1 MDYIY
6 FFIVNIL
13 LISSINYIQY
23 KFNFLLDIKLKH
35 KIKIK
40 EKIPLSGGIYILVS
54 IITCKL
60 FYDIDISTNLLIILF
75 LFFVLGFFSDTKP
88 NFIPILRLLIQLI
101 LILLLIYICNLEID
115 KSNIFFI
122 DRFLSNYYFNILF
135 TSICIIV
142 LLNGSNFID
151 GVNTNLIGYCLI
163 ILLFVSEL
171 NYFININFII
181 ITLAVFYIFNFF
193 GKCFLGDNGV
203 YVISI
208 LLSFIVINII
218 NYNNLN
224 PIIAINLLWYPAFE
238 NLFSIIRRYISSDKV
253 DIADKKHL
261 HSLLFLIL
269 NKKKYLTKYSNSL
282 SGLFINIYNFVSLGL
297 SYKYLNNNQILICI
311 LVINITLYLFT
322 YFKLLNILSNRVVSK
337 K

>member
-60 FYDIDISTNLLIILF
+60 FYDIDISTNLLIVLF

-101 LILLLIYICNLEID
+101 LILLLIYICNLEIV
-115 KSNIFFI
+115 KSNVFFI
-122 DRFLSNYYFNILF
+122 DRFLSNNYFNILF

-218 NYNNLN
+218 NHNNLN

-238 NLFSIIRRYISSDKV
+238 NLFSIIRRYVSSDKV

-311 LVINITLYLFT
+311 LVINITVYLFT

>member
-60 FYDIDISTNLLIILF
+60 FYDIDISTNLLIVLF

-88 NFIPILRLLIQLI
+88 NFIPILRLLIQFI

-115 KSNIFFI
+115 KSNVFFI
-122 DRFLSNYYFNILF
+122 DRFLSNNYFNILF

-218 NYNNLN
+218 NHNNLN

-238 NLFSIIRRYISSDKV
+238 NLFSIIRRYVSSDKV

-311 LVINITLYLFT
+311 LVINITVYLFT

>member
-238 NLFSIIRRYISSDKV
+238 NLFSIIRRYVSSDKV

-311 LVINITLYLFT
+311 LVVNITLYLFT

>member
-122 DRFLSNYYFNILF
+122 DRFLSNNYFNILF

-171 NYFININFII
+171 NYFTNINFII

-238 NLFSIIRRYISSDKV
+238 NLFSIIRRYVSSDKV

-311 LVINITLYLFT
+311 LVVNITLYLFT